1 MAAARAGVYGQMILD
16 KVPFEFNTQ
25 KPGILN
31 WLNRHGAE
39 YVTSCTEEQKKAVEA
54 LLTKKMVDGHTVDEL
69 SRMIRPYI
77 GLTEGQAKANARFYD
92 NIVET
97 LRKEHPRMKEES
109 VQRKAREAAM
119 KYAERKHRYRA
130 MTIAQ
135 TESAFAYN
143 RGADEGRMA

>member
-1 MAAARAGVYGQMILD
+1 M
-16 KVPFEFNTQ
+16 
-25 KPGILN
+25 
-31 WLNRHGAE
+31 
-39 YVTSCTEEQKKAVEA
+39 EA